1 MGLMAIYQLI
11 GVFLNHQNEFADHIG
26 LGAVNVLMFA
36 LRVGRLGG
44 IRCFFVIGVVFG
56 QVGVHPDFDLSLVCD
71 KNHLLHDVKVANFF
85 VEELEAIECRLVHVK
100 KVLKGNVVDFLESE
114 FNLIGVQVASMNGG
128 THFVFGLIDEVS
140 DGVNDVVVIIGLRRR
155 PDLPVGEF
163 GRVGIEIFLSD
174 EVEFILFN
182 QLVSD
187 DVGQESPPVRIDVGK
202 YGILLVLSGLDPVFT
217 V

>member
-11 GVFLNHQNEFADHIG
+11 GVFLNHDDEFADHIG
-26 LGAVNVLMFA
+26 LGTINVLMFA
-36 LRVGRLGG
+36 LRVGWLGG
-44 IRCFFVIGVVFG
+44 IRSFFVIGVVFS
-56 QVGVHPDFDLSLVCD
+56 QVGIHPDFDLSLVCY
-71 KNHLLHDVKVANFF
+71 KNHLFNDIKVADFF

-114 FNLIGVQVASMNGG
+114 FNFIGVQVPSMNGG

-140 DGVNDVVVIIGLRRR
+140 DGVNDVVVIIGLRRW